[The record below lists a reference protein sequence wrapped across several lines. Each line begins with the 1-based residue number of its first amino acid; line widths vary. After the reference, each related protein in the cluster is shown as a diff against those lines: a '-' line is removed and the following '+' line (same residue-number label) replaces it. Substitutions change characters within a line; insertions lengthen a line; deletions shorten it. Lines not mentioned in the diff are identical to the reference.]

1 MLSGKDL
8 TAGALAAFMMLSPL
22 AAAAWGAL
30 HAPPQTVQ
38 KSGAMP
44 PGDNRPP
51 AQADPTMQTPA
62 APAQK

>member
-1 MLSGKDL
+1 MLSGKDIA
-8 TAGALAAFMMLSPL
+8 AGVLAAFMMLSPL

-51 AQADPTMQTPA
+51 AQAQPPMQP